1 MAMEPLTGKLTAA
14 VTGLSTPAGP
24 SPAADGPQF
33 SKALANV
40 ASPPL
45 AEVHGARPDPVRE
58 APGAARSPAPGSG
71 LGQQILDSLE
81 NLYRSGQSLSRGG
94 VISAP
99 ESGLGSANLVM
110 RTTLV
115 APGPAA
121 APLMSRPMSE
131 PRPIAATGESN
142 TPDFDAMIRAL
153 EQVSTHAI
161 QVSVV
166 SKTTGSFTSS
176 LNKLTSA
183 N

>member
-14 VTGLSTPAGP
+14 VAGLSTPAGT
-24 SPAADGPQF
+24 SSAADGTQF

-40 ASPPL
+40 ASKPL
-45 AEVHGARPDPVRE
+45 AGVHGTPGEPVRE
-58 APGAARSPAPGSG
+58 APGAARSAAAGTG
-71 LGQQILDSLE
+71 LGQQILNSLE
-81 NLYRSGQSLSRGG
+81 SLYRSGQGLSRSG
-94 VISAP
+94 VTSAP
-99 ESGLGSANLVM
+99 EAGLGSNLVM
-110 RTTLV
+110 RTSLV
-115 APGPAA
+115 APGPAS
-121 APLMSRPMSE
+121 APLTNRGMRE
-131 PRPIAATGESN
+131 PRPIAAAGESDAG
-142 TPDFDAMIRAL
+142 DFNAMIRAL

>member
-14 VTGLSTPAGP
+14 VTGLSTPAGT

-40 ASPPL
+40 ASPRL
-45 AEVHGARPDPVRE
+45 AVAHGAPPDPVRK
-58 APGAARSPAPGSG
+58 APDAARGAAAGTG
-71 LGQQILDSLE
+71 LGQQILNSLE
-81 NLYRSGQSLSRGG
+81 TLYRSGQSLSRPG
-94 VISAP
+94 VASAP
-99 ESGLGSANLVM
+99 QSGLGSNLVT

-121 APLMSRPMSE
+121 APLMNRGMSE
-131 PRPIAATGESN
+131 PRPIAATGESDAG
-142 TPDFDAMIRAL
+142 DFNAMIRAL

-161 QVSVV
+161 QVSLV

>member
-14 VTGLSTPAGP
+14 VTGLSTPAGT

-33 SKALANV
+33 SKLWRTSHPHGLR
-40 ASPPL
+40 SPTARRPIRCGRRRTQGRPR
-45 AEVHGARPDPVRE
+45 APARPADSQQPRDPLPER
-58 APGAARSPAPGSG
+58 
-71 LGQQILDSLE
+71 
-81 NLYRSGQSLSRGG
+81 QSLSRPG
-94 VISAP
+94 VASAP
-99 ESGLGSANLVM
+99 ESGLGSNLVT

-121 APLMSRPMSE
+121 APLMNRGMSE
-131 PRPIAATGESN
+131 PRPIAATGESDAG
-142 TPDFDAMIRAL
+142 DFNAMIRAL

-161 QVSVV
+161 QVSLV